1 MSDEDPYETA
11 LFAVY
16 TIMTRASDPKVFPKD
31 ERLHYIK
38 LSKGYIKRTLND
50 PPDDLPPE
58 IIPFIQKFLNLK
70 VPKTKTPS
78 APQKTKKLK
87 TPSIPKPKREDKKP
101 KTPVA
106 SEKVQKTPSVHE
118 KPKTPA
124 VPEKVQKTP
133 VAPEKT
139 KTPAVPEQPD
149 DNDETTPDLL
159 PQRKDIPEMDKGKDK
174 KKNKMKKK
182 EQRAEKE
189 NTLWQRYCEK
199 LKKGSKLYRM
209 IMTSEKEIKT
219 FLESC
224 RFSTGRGKAGTTIVQ
239 AKELNRIGRVK
250 PDVKKRV
257 QEAIKSGNLNIDE
270 NWKELF
276 YLYCVVANEGAGIAS
291 YNQFIVNDPDPII

>member
-1 MSDEDPYETA
+1 MSDEDPYETT

-16 TIMTRASDPKVFPKD
+16 TIMTRASDPKVFPND
-31 ERLHYIK
+31 ERLKYLK

-50 PPDDLPPE
+50 PPDDLPLE

-70 VPKTKTPS
+70 VPKSKTP
-78 APQKTKKLK
+78 PQKTKTKTKKNVK
-87 TPSIPKPKREDKKP
+87 TPSIPEKP

-106 SEKVQKTPSVHE
+106 PEKVPKTPS
-118 KPKTPA
+118 

-133 VAPEKT
+133 VAPKPHRED
-139 KTPAVPEQPD
+139 VPEQPHD
-149 DNDETTPDLL
+149 DDETTPDLM
-159 PQRKDIPEMDKGKDK
+159 PQRKDVSEK
-174 KKNKMKKK
+174 KKKKK
-182 EQRAEKE
+182 KKQNAEKE
-189 NTLWQRYCEK
+189 NALWQSYCEK

-276 YLYCVVANEGAGIAS
+276 YLYCVVANEGTGIAS
-291 YNQFIVNDPDPII
+291 YNQFIVNDPDPSVTL

>member
-1 MSDEDPYETA
+1 
-11 LFAVY
+11 
-16 TIMTRASDPKVFPKD
+16 
-31 ERLHYIK
+31 
-38 LSKGYIKRTLND
+38 LND
-50 PPDDLPPE
+50 PPDDLPLE
-58 IIPFIQKFLNLK
+58 IIQFIQKFLNLK

-78 APQKTKKLK
+78 APQKTKTK
-87 TPSIPKPKREDKKP
+87 TKKN
-101 KTPVA
+101 V
-106 SEKVQKTPSVHE
+106 KTPSVHE
-118 KPKTPA
+118 KPKPPG
-124 VPEKVQKTP
+124 V
-133 VAPEKT
+133 PEKT
-139 KTPAVPEQPD
+139 KTPAAPEQQHANADND
-149 DNDETTPDLL
+149 DDETTPDLM
-159 PQRKDIPEMDKGKDK
+159 PQRKEK
-174 KKNKMKKK
+174 KKKKK
-182 EQRAEKE
+182 KQNAEKE

-276 YLYCVVANEGAGIAS
+276 YLYCVVANEGTGIAS
-291 YNQFIVNDPDPII
+291 YNQFIVNDAEST